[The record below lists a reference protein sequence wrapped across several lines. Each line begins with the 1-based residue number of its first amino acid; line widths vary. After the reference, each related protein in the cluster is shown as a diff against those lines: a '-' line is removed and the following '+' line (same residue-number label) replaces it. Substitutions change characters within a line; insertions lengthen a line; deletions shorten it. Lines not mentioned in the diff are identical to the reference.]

1 MTAILEDTSPPAM
14 APAIEANA
22 AAQYA
27 LLARL
32 LDAEMD
38 DGPAALW
45 YITGI
50 DFSLFNGVMRARFAP
65 DTADACTDA
74 LLARFAARAVPMVW
88 HVGPHSLPGDLGER
102 LQARGFFASDGS
114 PGMAV
119 ALETLARRPLP
130 RGLTIAPVTDEH
142 EFAHWL
148 RVLDIGFGLRELA
161 RDTIAQAIRRDGF
174 GPEAG
179 MRHYLGR
186 LDGEPIATCT
196 LFPGAGVAGIYNVS
210 TLPAGRRL
218 GIGAAITLLP
228 LLDARAAGYRVG
240 ILQST
245 PMGYGV
251 YRRLGFRRLATLTQ
265 YTWRPGMSAVT

>member
-1 MTAILEDTSPPAM
+1 MTAFLEDTSPPAM

-32 LDAEMD
+32 LDAELD

-45 YITGI
+45 FITGI
-50 DFSLFNGVMRARFAP
+50 DFSLFNGVMRARFTP
-65 DTADACTDA
+65 DEADACIDA
-74 LLARFAARAVPMVW
+74 LLARFAARDVPMVW

-102 LQARGFFASDGS
+102 LEARGFFASEGA

-119 ALETLARRPLP
+119 ALETLVRRPLP
-130 RGLTIAPVTDEH
+130 RGLTIAPVTNEAD
-142 EFAHWL
+142 FAHWL
-148 RVLDIGFGLRELA
+148 RVLDVGFGLRTIA
-161 RDTIAQAIRRDGF
+161 RDSIARASRRDGF
-174 GPEAG
+174 GPDAG

-186 LDGEPIATCT
+186 LEGEPIATCT
-196 LFPGAGVAGIYNVS
+196 LFPGAGVAGIYNVA
-210 TLPAGRRL
+210 TLPAVRRL
-218 GIGAAITLLP
+218 GVGAAITLLP
-228 LLDARAAGYRVG
+228 LLDARAAGYHVG

-265 YTWRPGMSAVT
+265 YTWRPASFGFT